1 MSDQRYRVDRR
12 RFLRDSALVSLGMVA
27 AACAPGATPGS
38 SGGGGTAK
46 KGGEFHA
53 AWMCP
58 VHRSSTCRS

>member
-46 KGGEFHA
+46 KGG
-53 AWMCP
+53 
-58 VHRSSTCRS
+58 